1 MEKNIRFI
9 LILLVFANVL
19 LCHQNYS
26 SDFSDDLKNIKGV
39 TIDKS
44 LKDSE
49 MEELSNEL
57 RRSREDKD
65 HEKETLLISRLR
77 LVYGE
82 TKTDGNSDVTVIPGE
97 MNNDNIVKNN
107 YSSLFNSYLDGP
119 AVKNIA
125 TQTSSRSNTIYTAT
139 TKFHNS
145 NYDILSVFASYDD
158 CLTWTLKGYS
168 YLSARFKQGEL
179 DIEPVISGS
188 DTVLFCSA
196 GYSIGKHSFVA
207 FFKFNI
213 STGVQS
219 YNMWSHWGSAN
230 TNVNVYNPRVT
241 SDNSIYD
248 GAYIYIS
255 VAVDSIRADGNKN
268 VFQRSAIIFNPFE
281 NALSITYRN
290 NLSFYWYGTTSG
302 SSIYYLW
309 QDICY
314 YRLQNGTD
322 RIYTVYNIPE
332 YNSIYTAYS
341 DNYGLSPAA
350 HFFLSDGVKI
360 DQANVVSSGGYSNQN
375 IAIAYRVLT
384 SNLNN
389 YDFKC
394 MYSTNGGTS
403 ALGFNNTYIEGSNS
417 ISTKYIDV
425 QSIKLSAGKCKFT
438 YSTSNDLNIYYLGNV
453 NNSSYE
459 PVTSFAADPL
469 FGITN
474 YGKLRAAYTNRLN
487 TAGCMV
493 LYSSDF
499 SNSALCVTGFCS
511 QQNKTNYVKEP
522 EGFLLENYPNPF
534 NPTTTI
540 KYSVPADS
548 KVKITV
554 YDLLGK
560 EISVLVDE
568 NLKTG
573 KYEVNFDASALA
585 SGTYFYSLEAGA
597 HKEIK
602 KMILI
607 K

>member
-1 MEKNIRFI
+1 
-9 LILLVFANVL
+9 
-19 LCHQNYS
+19 
-26 SDFSDDLKNIKGV
+26 
-39 TIDKS
+39 
-44 LKDSE
+44 
-49 MEELSNEL
+49 
-57 RRSREDKD
+57 
-65 HEKETLLISRLR
+65 
-77 LVYGE
+77 
-82 TKTDGNSDVTVIPGE
+82 
-97 MNNDNIVKNN
+97 
-107 YSSLFNSYLDGP
+107 
-119 AVKNIA
+119 
-125 TQTSSRSNTIYTAT
+125 
-139 TKFHNS
+139 
-145 NYDILSVFASYDD
+145 
-158 CLTWTLKGYS
+158 
-168 YLSARFKQGEL
+168 
-179 DIEPVISGS
+179 
-188 DTVLFCSA
+188 
-196 GYSIGKHSFVA
+196 
-207 FFKFNI
+207 
-213 STGVQS
+213 
-219 YNMWSHWGSAN
+219 
-230 TNVNVYNPRVT
+230 
-241 SDNSIYD
+241 
-248 GAYIYIS
+248 
-255 VAVDSIRADGNKN
+255 
-268 VFQRSAIIFNPFE
+268 
-281 NALSITYRN
+281 
-290 NLSFYWYGTTSG
+290 
-302 SSIYYLW
+302 
-309 QDICY
+309 
-314 YRLQNGTD
+314 
-322 RIYTVYNIPE
+322 VYNIPE

-469 FGITN
+469 SGITN

-534 NPTTTI
+534 NPATTI

-548 KVKITV
+548 KVKVTV

-568 NLKTG
+568 NLRAG
-573 KYEVNFDASALA
+573 KYEVNFDASTLA